1 MADPP
6 EDAADEAPKKRTARK
21 APRPERAQADGY
33 PSFAREF
40 PRDAALDRLVDAFAQ
55 GNYALVRADAP
66 ALAADADASDEVR
79 AAASTLLEQL
89 RPDPGAKVLFLLA
102 AALLVFLSGWWI
114 AHAHERPNH
123 DGPRVIEKID

>member
-1 MADPP
+1 MSEKPEATAD
-6 EDAADEAPKKRTARK
+6 ARS
-21 APRPERAQADGY
+21 QADGY

-40 PRDAALDRLVDAFAQ
+40 PRDAALDRLVDAFAR
-55 GNYALVRADAP
+55 GDYARVRADAP
-66 ALAADADASDEVR
+66 ALAADTDASDEVR

-89 RPDPGAKVLFLLA
+89 RPDPGAKVLFALA

-114 AHAHERPNH
+114 AHAHERPQH